1 MQMGLFDK
9 RYTTMKFPFNWS
21 LKEAIFT
28 KDKGKVFS
36 CFACGGGSSMGYK
49 LAGYD
54 VIGCNEIDPK
64 LVDLY
69 KANLNPKFAF
79 VEGIQTFK
87 LRSDLP
93 DELYN
98 LDILDGSP
106 PCSTFSIAGSRE
118 KAWGVEK
125 KFREGQVKQVLDTL
139 FFDFIDLAFEL
150 RPKIVI
156 AENVKGI
163 LMGKAKAYTEKI
175 HKEFA
180 LAGYHSRHF
189 LLDASKMGVPQ
200 RRERVFFIALRDDF
214 DKALLDNLDLSFN
227 EPIIP
232 YSAIRRDEGTGDV
245 SPQPSTIALWGMCD
259 AGRSLATVHP
269 KGYFFNNYRLSKDKV
284 VFTIT
289 GNHKNLMDSDVC
301 RALFK
306 EELLAA
312 GSFPTDYDF
321 GTQKPNYVIGM
332 SVPPVMMANVADE
345 IYKQIISK
353 LC

>member
-1 MQMGLFDK
+1 MK
-9 RYTTMKFPFNWS
+9 KFPFNWS

-28 KDKGKVFS
+28 NDKGKVFS

-180 LAGYHSRHF
+180 LAGYHSRK
-189 LLDASKMGVPQ
+189 S
-200 RRERVFFIALRDDF
+200 
-214 DKALLDNLDLSFN
+214 
-227 EPIIP
+227 II
-232 YSAIRRDEGTGDV
+232 
-245 SPQPSTIALWGMCD
+245 
-259 AGRSLATVHP
+259 
-269 KGYFFNNYRLSKDKV
+269 GYLFFNWLRLW
-284 VFTIT
+284 
-289 GNHKNLMDSDVC
+289 
-301 RALFK
+301 
-306 EELLAA
+306 
-312 GSFPTDYDF
+312 
-321 GTQKPNYVIGM
+321 
-332 SVPPVMMANVADE
+332 
-345 IYKQIISK
+345 
-353 LC
+353 

>member
-1 MQMGLFDK
+1 
-9 RYTTMKFPFNWS
+9 MKFSYDWS
-21 LKEAIFT
+21 LRDAVFT
-28 KDKGKVFS
+28 KDKGRVFS
-36 CFACGGGSSMGYK
+36 CFACGGGSLMGYK

-64 LVDLY
+64 LVELY
-69 KANLNPKFAF
+69 KANLNPKYAF

-93 DELYN
+93 NELYN

-106 PCSTFSIAGSRE
+106 PCSTFSVAGSRE

-175 HKEFA
+175 HEELA

-200 RRERVFFIALRDDF
+200 RRERVFFVALRNDF

-232 YSAIRRDEGTGDV
+232 YSAIRRDEGETVRNTPPSVQKLWPVVDMGMGFNTAHITG
-245 SPQPSTIALWGMCD
+245 S
-259 AGRSLATVHP
+259 
-269 KGYFFNNYRLSKDKV
+269 FFNDKKLHPDRPIN
-284 VFTIT
+284 TLT
-289 GNHKNLMDSDVC
+289 TRWSATDHKEC
-301 RALFK
+301 RYLFK

-321 GTQKPNYVIGM
+321 GAQKPNYVIGM
-332 SVPPVMMANVADE
+332 SVPPIMMANVANE

-353 LC
+353 L